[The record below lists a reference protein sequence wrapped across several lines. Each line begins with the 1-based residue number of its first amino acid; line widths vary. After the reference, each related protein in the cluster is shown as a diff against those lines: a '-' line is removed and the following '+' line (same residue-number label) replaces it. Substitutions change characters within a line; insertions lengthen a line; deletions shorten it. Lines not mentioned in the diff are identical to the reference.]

1 MTVPSILED
10 IVNLAPAELA
20 SGFALLKPLRFVA
33 VGGGPLKPEVGEALV
48 AGGVNVLN
56 HYGATEIGAI
66 APIFRPGAD
75 YDWRYLRLRN
85 DLGLELQQASSE
97 GVPEHEMRYRLVGY
111 PIGWNR
117 PFYIQDEILKRPGS
131 KHVEV
136 KILGRQD
143 DLIVLKTGEKVS
155 PQGIEELL
163 MKDSSIKTAVCVG
176 QGRFELAVLIEP
188 SSTAPADEEQLVEH
202 VWQLVCLAN
211 RSVDQHAQISS
222 KHAVIIK
229 PSNKAIP
236 RSDKGSV
243 MRREVHDLFE
253 QEINAA
259 YEALDLESFAS
270 SATLNMENLEDGI
283 TSLIGT
289 VLGQDVWFRSEDD
302 LFELGVN
309 SLQATRLA
317 RFLNSSFSNLLP
329 RDRED
334 VRITAAFIYQHPSVS
349 SLAKAIRAALSSRS
363 QGDAEYMQDRTI
375 QMQALADE
383 LVEEIR
389 TDQPRNR
396 IAFDFVDN
404 SSVHYKVVLL
414 TGSTGNLGCHML
426 GRLVRMR
433 QITRI
438 ICLNRVKPG
447 GTVSDLR
454 ERQEQ
459 VNAAAGVVLNSETW
473 NKIEFVAANTQA
485 PDLGLTQEQRT
496 QLART
501 VTHVVHLAWPMDFNR
516 RLHSFKP
523 QLQALKALV
532 SLCRDAHHARG
543 GKFNPR
549 LVFASSIAVVRHY
562 PDLTGSSVVPEDRL
576 PDPRVAAAMGYAEA
590 KWVCEEFLFRVGQM
604 YADEVTPMVVRI
616 GQLSGPEREGIWKTE
631 EHVPAL
637 VKASQMI
644 SAFPN
649 LKGNF
654 SWLPVDRAAAALSD
668 ILLQDQQMPN
678 RFYHLENPIR
688 QPLVDVGTF
697 VIDELK
703 LQQKRPI
710 PFENWLE
717 RVAATGYASSLI
729 NFFQNEFRSLA
740 DGSTAL
746 ETSASRKASL
756 YLRGERGIGK
766 DLVVEYIR
774 RWKKLGFLT

>member
-10 IVNLAPAELA
+10 MVNLAPTERT

-75 YDWRYLRLRN
+75 YDWRYLRLRT

-97 GVPEHEMRYRLVGY
+97 GVPEDEMRYRLVGY

-155 PQGIEELL
+155 PQGIEEFLT
-163 MKDSSIKTAVCVG
+163 KDPAIKTAVCVG

-188 SSTAPADEEQLVEH
+188 SNTAPADADQLVEH

-222 KHAVIIK
+222 KHAIIIK
-229 PSNKAIP
+229 PTHKVIP

-243 MRREVHDLFE
+243 MRREVHVLFE
-253 QEINAA
+253 QEIDAA

-270 SATLNMENLEDGI
+270 SAALNTDNVENSI
-283 TSLIGT
+283 SSLIGT
-289 VLGQDVWFRSEDD
+289 VMGQDVWFQAEDD
-302 LFELGVN
+302 LFELGMN

-317 RFLNSSFSNLLP
+317 RFLNSSLRKLLP
-329 RDRED
+329 QDRED

-349 SLAKAIRAALSSRS
+349 ALARAIRAALSSRS
-363 QGDAEYMQDRTI
+363 EEEADVHDRAI
-375 QMQALADE
+375 QMRALADE

-389 TDQPRNR
+389 SDQIGHS
-396 IAFDFVDN
+396 IAFDSVDN
-404 SSVHYKVVLL
+404 SSAHHKVVLL

-447 GTVSDLR
+447 GFVSDLR

-459 VNAAAGVVLNSETW
+459 VNAAAGVVLDSEAW
-473 NKIEFVAANTQA
+473 DKIEFIAANTQA
-485 PDLGLTQEQRT
+485 PDLGLTQEQRA

-516 RLHSFKP
+516 KLHSFKP

-532 SLCRDAHHARG
+532 SLCRDAHFACG
-543 GKFNPR
+543 GKFKPR

-562 PDLTGSSVVPEDRL
+562 PDLTGSSVVPEERL

-590 KWVCEEFLFRVGQM
+590 KWVCEEFLYRVGQM
-604 YADEVTPMVVRI
+604 YPDEVTPMVVRI

-637 VKASQMI
+637 VKASQMV
-644 SAFPN
+644 SAFPS
-649 LKGNF
+649 LKGVCKT
-654 SWLPVDRAAAALSD
+654 PMVLSRHF
-668 ILLQDQQMPN
+668 LTAPRTSRGFQSTVQQQLCQTSCS
-678 RFYHLENPIR
+678 RTRRCQAVSTTLR
-688 QPLVDVGTF
+688 
-697 VIDELK
+697 
-703 LQQKRPI
+703 I
-710 PFENWLE
+710 PFAN
-717 RVAATGYASSLI
+717 
-729 NFFQNEFRSLA
+729 
-740 DGSTAL
+740 
-746 ETSASRKASL
+746 
-756 YLRGERGIGK
+756 
-766 DLVVEYIR
+766 
-774 RWKKLGFLT
+774 RWPM